1 MANGTE
7 AGTRPANFRKVGIV
21 GCGFVGSASAFALM
35 QSGLFSEMVLIDVD
49 RDRAEGEAL
58 DIAHG
63 MPLASPANIYAGDYA
78 DIADAG
84 IVIITAGANQKARR
98 DASRPGKQEREH
110 LQVDR
115 TANHA

>member
-58 DIAHG
+58 EENIRQWRTISELQHHVAMEKMVSHEFLSEDRKIQRTIFGDGTVVTVNFGENTYDIRYPEA
-63 MPLASPANIYAGDYA
+63 
-78 DIADAG
+78 
-84 IVIITAGANQKARR
+84 
-98 DASRPGKQEREH
+98 
-110 LQVDR
+110 
-115 TANHA
+115 